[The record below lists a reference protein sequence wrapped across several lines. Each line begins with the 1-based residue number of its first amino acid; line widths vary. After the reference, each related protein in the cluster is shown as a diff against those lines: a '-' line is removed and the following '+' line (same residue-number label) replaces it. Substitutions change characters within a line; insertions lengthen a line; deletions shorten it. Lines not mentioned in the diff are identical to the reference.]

1 MPPNA
6 NPQSKTSLYSLL
18 SGSSWSRQND
28 SNTDNFSPR
37 LFLAPFLLRSSFL
50 TLLTK
55 CCLSAGCR
63 LSVHTKKRRR
73 EVDEP
78 ETWLD
83 LAATTSTVEKN
94 HISSESNTWC
104 WPVTTRQRRPK
115 TSLRFVTYYIIVC
128 VRDNWQN
135 WRNNGNG
142 GTYIWRSDPGEI
154 EIYNTPLLCCLI
166 FDGNHVFHGKDG
178 GRLILVPLPA
188 KSLDPRHWSNPL
200 GFGPRIFALL
210 APCS

>member
-1 MPPNA
+1 ME
-6 NPQSKTSLYSLL
+6 
-18 SGSSWSRQND
+18 SRRND

-73 EVDEP
+73 WGGRTRDS
-78 ETWLD
+78 TGFGCNYLD
-83 LAATTSTVEKN
+83 CWEKPYFKWEQ
-94 HISSESNTWC
+94 HSR

-115 TSLRFVTYYIIVC
+115 TSLRFVTYDIIVC

-154 EIYNTPLLCCLI
+154 EIYNTPLLCCLM
-166 FDGNHVFHGKDG
+166 FNGDHVFHGKDG

-188 KSLDPRHWSNPL
+188 KSLDPRHWSIPL